1 MAENEKETLGRQKA
15 ERDMIDAKRR
25 VIRILVIL
33 NFFAIF

>member
-1 MAENEKETLGRQKA
+1 MAENEKETLRRQRA

-33 NFFAIF
+33 NFFAIS